1 MALALAAVRPAR
13 QVALLFLLSA
23 GVAQAQPLNGPGGK
37 PLPERKLKAAYLVR
51 FATFV
56 AWPDAAFAR
65 PDSPLLIGIAGDDA
79 LVMQTEHAAAG
90 RRVRG
95 HRLEVRR
102 VKRSAAPHGLHI
114 LFVATP
120 HKHGKLLG
128 AAHTRPVLTVCDAE
142 AKVREAKAHVG
153 PACVIGLHADAG
165 RLRVRVDREE
175 AASAHLRISARLLA
189 LSKAVAS

>member
-1 MALALAAVRPAR
+1 MAFALAAARPAR

-23 GVAQAQPLNGPGGK
+23 GIAQAQPLSGPGGK
-37 PLPERKLKAAYLVR
+37 PLPERRLKAAYLVR
-51 FATFV
+51 FAAFV

-79 LVMQTEHAAAG
+79 LVMQAERAAAG
-90 RRVRG
+90 RRVHG

-102 VKRSAAPHGLHI
+102 IKRSAAPHGLHI

-120 HKHGKLLG
+120 RKQDKLLG
-128 AAHTRPVLTVCDAE
+128 AAHARPVLTVCDA
-142 AKVREAKAHVG
+142 AAKARTG
-153 PACVIGLHADAG
+153 PACVIGLHEEAG
-165 RLRVRVDREE
+165 RLRVRVDREQ
-175 AASAHLRISARLLA
+175 AANAHLRVSARLLA

>member
-1 MALALAAVRPAR
+1 MAFALSAVRPAR
-13 QVALLFLLSA
+13 QVALSFLLSA
-23 GVAQAQPLNGPGGK
+23 GIAQAQPSSGPGGK

-79 LVMQTEHAAAG
+79 LLMQAEHAAAG
-90 RRVRG
+90 RHVRG

-102 VKRSAAPHGLHI
+102 VKRGAAPHGVHI
-114 LFVATP
+114 LFVAAP
-120 HKHGKLLG
+120 RKHGALLG
-128 AAHTRPVLTVCDAE
+128 AAHAHPVLTVCDAD
-142 AKVREAKAHVG
+142 ARVRTG
-153 PACVIGLHADAG
+153 PACVIGLCADAG
-165 RLRVRVDREE
+165 RLRMRVDREE

-189 LSKAVAS
+189 LAKAVAS

>member
-1 MALALAAVRPAR
+1 MAFVFAAVRPAR
-13 QVALLFLLSA
+13 QVALLFLLST
-23 GVAQAQPLNGPGGK
+23 GIAQAQPLSGPGGK

-79 LVMQTEHAAAG
+79 LVMQAEHAAAG

-102 VKRSAAPHGLHI
+102 VKPSAAPRGLHI
-114 LFVATP
+114 LFVAAP
-120 HKHGKLLG
+120 RKHGALLG
-128 AAHTRPVLTVCDAE
+128 AAHARPVLTVCDAD
-142 AKVREAKAHVG
+142 ARTRSG
-153 PACVIGLHADAG
+153 PACVIGLHEDAG

-189 LSKAVAS
+189 LSKPVAS